1 MIFGWI
7 LFSSNNLELK
17 IESDVFRSLTVGHNM
32 QFRVKMQINNKT
44 KNENQKDD
52 NNNKTLKSDAF
63 VAGNVSA
70 RKQMDQS
77 AASYLNKT

>member
-1 MIFGWI
+1 
-7 LFSSNNLELK
+7 
-17 IESDVFRSLTVGHNM
+17 M

-52 NNNKTLKSDAF
+52 NNNKKTLKSDAF